1 MNQKIRE
8 IHRLYGNGALT
19 FDLLA
24 IGDKFTLH
32 PSVTYGEY
40 ILKAFTRTKISK
52 TESCCLAL
60 GYRTMESSQKVYPI
74 KEKPTNG

>member
-8 IHRLYGNGALT
+8 AKKMYGNEALT

-32 PSVTYGEY
+32 PSVAYGEH
-40 ILKAFTRTKISK
+40 ILKAFTRTKISE

-60 GYRTMESSQKVYPI
+60 GYRTMTSSQKVYPI